1 PGVLVGMLVFTGAF
15 FAAHSSASGWVSA
28 MADEHRAEA
37 SSLYLFGYYT
47 GSSVVGALVGLPFSR
62 SGWAGASLFVGALV
76 VLAALIAAW
85 LVAVTRRTQAAATPG
100 AS

>member
-1 PGVLVGMLVFTGAF
+1 M
-15 FAAHSSASGWVSA
+15 AAAPRYFPA
-28 MADEHRAEA
+28 
-37 SSLYLFGYYT
+37 
-47 GSSVVGALVGLPFSR
+47 VGALVGLPFSR

-100 AS
+100 GS